1 MVFHI
6 IKSRSDIQQNS
17 GGGGGGGGGGLTA
30 GTYPLLL
37 NPPAAKFALQKKL
50 T

>member
-17 GGGGGGGGGGLTA
+17 GGGGGGGGLTA

>member
-17 GGGGGGGGGGLTA
+17 GGGGGGLTA

>member
-17 GGGGGGGGGGLTA
+17 GGGGGGGGGLTA

>member
-17 GGGGGGGGGGLTA
+17 WGGGGGLTA

>member
-17 GGGGGGGGGGLTA
+17 GGGGERGGLTA

>member
-17 GGGGGGGGGGLTA
+17 GGGGGGGLTA

>member
-17 GGGGGGGGGGLTA
+17 GGGGGGGGGGL
-30 GTYPLLL
+30 GGG
-37 NPPAAKFALQKKL
+37 LQQAH
-50 T
+50 TPCS

>member
-17 GGGGGGGGGGLTA
+17 GGGGGLTA

>member
-17 GGGGGGGGGGLTA
+17 GGGGGGGLTA
-30 GTYPLLL
+30 GPYPLLL